1 MSSLIRLPLIIA
13 AVVVVVRV
21 VLEQIGASSALNQV
35 FGVAWLYL
43 LVPIYFGV
51 NLAAVDSP
59 YKSLF
64 KTLLCFVA
72 YTRVMVM
79 ATYIAAYHFQWPAAR
94 FSVEGGGVVGEGVT
108 ALQGL
113 LVIPRSQSP
122 DLDRDWYP
130 GRDDYRI
137 CRRGGKAAR
146 ECGCIALIP
155 PDPLGR
161 FRFRPVNPPTELDHS
176 RKSFESG
183 VAAISSRRGSSQ
195 RLGHKK
201 TLRPGDRSH
210 VKFRPS
216 PAHGCEPDPA
226 TRNLRPATNS

>member
-113 LVIPRSQSP
+113 LVIPVRNLLIWIVIGTLVGMIIGSVVVAVK
-122 DLDRDWYP
+122 
-130 GRDDYRI
+130 
-137 CRRGGKAAR
+137 RRGNAA
-146 ECGCIALIP
+146 A
-155 PDPLGR
+155 
-161 FRFRPVNPPTELDHS
+161 
-176 RKSFESG
+176 
-183 VAAISSRRGSSQ
+183 
-195 RLGHKK
+195 
-201 TLRPGDRSH
+201 
-210 VKFRPS
+210 
-216 PAHGCEPDPA
+216 
-226 TRNLRPATNS
+226 

>member
-13 AVVVVVRV
+13 AIVVVARV
-21 VLEQIGASSALNQV
+21 VLEQIGASPGVNQV

-51 NLAAVDSP
+51 NLAAADSP

-79 ATYIAAYHFQWPAAR
+79 ATYIAAYQLEWTAPR

-113 LVIPRSQSP
+113 LLIPIRNLLIWVVIGTLVGMIIGSVVVAVK
-122 DLDRDWYP
+122 
-130 GRDDYRI
+130 
-137 CRRGGKAAR
+137 RRG
-146 ECGCIALIP
+146 
-155 PDPLGR
+155 
-161 FRFRPVNPPTELDHS
+161 T
-176 RKSFESG
+176 
-183 VAAISSRRGSSQ
+183 
-195 RLGHKK
+195 
-201 TLRPGDRSH
+201 
-210 VKFRPS
+210 
-216 PAHGCEPDPA
+216 A
-226 TRNLRPATNS
+226 TA